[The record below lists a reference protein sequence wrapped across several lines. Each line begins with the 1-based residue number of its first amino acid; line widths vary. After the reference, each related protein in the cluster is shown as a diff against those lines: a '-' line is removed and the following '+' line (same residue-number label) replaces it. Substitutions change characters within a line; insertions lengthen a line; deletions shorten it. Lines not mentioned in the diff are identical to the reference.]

1 MNIAFLLLS
10 LHFLLC
16 ACLLRA
22 FHAELCRIRYATYYL
37 NIHSYDRKSKEQ
49 EIESRLS
56 PVEEGGYQTQC
67 RQFGQYYFPAQT
79 ARTVERDLP
88 FAHKQE
94 YRHLRGT
101 REVQQGVCREL
112 FGTHEKVSNGFT
124 PSALKQAF
132 RTNKE
137 FSELFS

>member
-1 MNIAFLLLS
+1 MNIAFLLLF

-16 ACLLRA
+16 TCLLRA
-22 FHAELCRIRYATYYL
+22 LHAELRRIRYATYYL

-56 PVEEGGYQTQC
+56 PVEEGGYQAQC
-67 RQFGQYYFPAQT
+67 RQSGQYYFPAQT
-79 ARTVERDLP
+79 ARTVERKFP
-88 FAHKQE
+88 VAHKQE
-94 YRHLRGT
+94 YRHLRGP
-101 REVQQGVCREL
+101 REVQQGVCRKL

-124 PSALKQAF
+124 SSALKQAF